1 MDLPLDMSL
10 KDQNW
15 LSETGGRINL
25 EDESEE
31 SDCSSVDL
39 EAVSPSNEKL
49 ISPKKVTTSK

>member
-1 MDLPLDMSL
+1 MSL